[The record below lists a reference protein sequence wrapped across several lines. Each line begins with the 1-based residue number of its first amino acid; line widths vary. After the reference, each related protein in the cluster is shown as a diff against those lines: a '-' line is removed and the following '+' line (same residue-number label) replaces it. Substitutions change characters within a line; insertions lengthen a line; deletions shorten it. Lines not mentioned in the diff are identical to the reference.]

1 MTIFGKRP
9 IAASQGGDGSFLE
22 RKSAM
27 NLKLLLIPV
36 FILLRSSESIEFS
49 QTDWT
54 NPSQPGSSLWLK
66 NGRAKPVIVESV
78 FVRNIGFQTSDE
90 IALSAGKT
98 RYFFKAGKAKQGQWI
113 RLDPKG
119 KMKKI
124 RLRARDSLMV
134 HGFEYG
140 SRLKAK
146 KQSKV
151 LSEEYVLDLKLV
163 DNTGD
168 SSIVKVSE
176 SAPKYYIHGN
186 PDGTDSGPKPE

>member
-1 MTIFGKRP
+1 
-9 IAASQGGDGSFLE
+9 
-22 RKSAM
+22 M
-27 NLKLLLIPV
+27 NLKSLLIPV
-36 FILLRSSESIEFS
+36 FVFLHDSESVEFS
-49 QTDWT
+49 RAEWT

-66 NGRAKPVIVESV
+66 NRKPRPVIVESI

-90 IALSAGKT
+90 IALSVG
-98 RYFFKAGKAKQGQWI
+98 RVRFFFKAGKGGQGQWI
-113 RLDPKG
+113 RLNPKG
-119 KMKKI
+119 KKKI

-146 KQSKV
+146 KQAKV

-163 DNTGD
+163 DDSGD

-176 SAPKYYIHGN
+176 SAPKYYINGSPGGN
-186 PDGTDSGPKPE
+186 DSGPKPQ

>member
-1 MTIFGKRP
+1 
-9 IAASQGGDGSFLE
+9 
-22 RKSAM
+22 
-27 NLKLLLIPV
+27 LKLLLIPIV
-36 FILLRSSESIEFS
+36 VLLHKSESVEFS
-49 QTDWT
+49 QGEWT

-66 NGRAKPVIVESV
+66 NGKPRPVVVDSL

-98 RYFFKAGKAKQGQWI
+98 RYFFKAGKGKQGQWI
-113 RLDPKG
+113 PLTSKG

-140 SRLKAK
+140 SRLRAK
-146 KQSKV
+146 KQLKV

-163 DNTGD
+163 DNAGD

-176 SAPKYYIHGN
+176 SAPKYYIDGN
-186 PDGTDSGPKPE
+186 PGGADSAPKTE